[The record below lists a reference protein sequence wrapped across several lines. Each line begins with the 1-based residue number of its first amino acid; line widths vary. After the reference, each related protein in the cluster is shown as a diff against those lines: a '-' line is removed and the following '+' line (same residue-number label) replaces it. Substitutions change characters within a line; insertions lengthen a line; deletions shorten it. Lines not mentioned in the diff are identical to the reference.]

1 MTMKR
6 GGIVCLVWLEW
17 PEKCF
22 RVDAEALRALKG
34 FLPRGATVTRAR
46 SERAF
51 LRALPRATHVITWH
65 FKADWYQRAK
75 NLRVL
80 ATPGAGRELVAW
92 REAPKNVTV
101 HFGGFHGAIISET
114 VAGFV
119 LAWAHGFFHPALRA
133 ADAADLAW
141 RENWPR
147 ARMSE
152 IGGCVAGTRAVIVGY
167 GKIGKAIGAKLSALG
182 VEVIGFGRKTFFFNN
197 QIREYNRKSINRKI
211 ENYNPDWLILALPS
225 DTGTDSF
232 LNRKLLEK
240 LPRRAVVINIGRGN
254 AVDEAA
260 LLAAL
265 RAKRIAGAYLDVFA
279 NEPGPLGGGRIGGR
293 RIPASEDGRL
303 KSSLLST
310 LEASPPILGTPPS
323 KLPENLVK
331 MPHSSAFC
339 RDYLK
344 MCFKELKDDGLV

>member
-1 MTMKR
+1 MKR

-34 FLPRGATVTRAR
+34 FLPRGAAVVRAR

-92 REAPKNVTV
+92 RESPKNVTV

-133 ADAADLAW
+133 ADAADVAW

-152 IGGCVAGTRAVIVGY
+152 IGGLVAGTRAVIVGY

-182 VEVIGFGRKTFFFNN
+182 VEVTGFSRAN
-197 QIREYNRKSINRKI
+197 IAELPAAARSA
-211 ENYNPDWLILALPS
+211 DWLILALPS
-225 DTGTDSF
+225 DTGTDGF
-232 LNRKLLEK
+232 LNRKLLAK

-260 LLAAL
+260 LLTAL
-265 RAKRIAGAYLDVFA
+265 RAKRIAGAYLDVFV
-279 NEPGPLGGGRIGGR
+279 NEPGPLGGGRVGAG

-303 KSSLLST
+303 KSSLLPT
-310 LEASPPILGTPPS
+310 LEASPPILGIAPS

-344 MCFKELKDDGLV
+344 MCFKELKDDGLI